1 MLPQEMYGKGNTE
14 LPSLFKLTQ
23 MKRTATL
30 LGIVC
35 TLAFFSCKKDVV
47 TTPTAD
53 LKSIS
58 EKNLSLVTVNGV
70 STNTDTIPPTNAVD
84 VKTYGAKGDGV
95 TDDTKAIQNAIN
107 AQGVIVFNGGTYI
120 INQTILCRS
129 GVKIFGKNGATIKG
143 GGAISGTLLTTGR
156 YFDIENCSRNQITN
170 LVFVPSIKAFSLGA
184 WANSLIFIKNSVL
197 SSITYN
203 RFNFNLPYAA
213 TGVDAIWVDGPSS
226 NQSFI
231 YKNICNTVGIIYA
244 ENGASNTLCQSN
256 IVNNSHSNA
265 IIAHGNGTSYG
276 VGNQVI
282 NNVINN
288 AGFNAIDDFGLMDGT
303 VIRGNTI
310 NGSGKSPS
318 EGSDGEGIQS
328 VGVNTVITGNYIADA
343 QAEYIEL
350 SSTNKTVTG
359 NTLVDKGNTA
369 AGMVVNT
376 NMATQARASQSY
388 TVIDHNTIYGCHD
401 GVEIYGTQPTAVK
414 ITNNTFYNPLNTAV
428 EVINKSTTWDVIV
441 SGNTFNMTTPSKQ
454 GRSAMLTYTTSPSN
468 TELVNLTNNTFNYAA
483 SAAGGSGE
491 VAIAAHSNGM
501 TLVGNKVNGNAIKS
515 KTGVE
520 IMAMNDGGYK
530 YTGYT
535 FTNNIFSG
543 CLWYLNGYST
553 VSKSGNNF

>member
-1 MLPQEMYGKGNTE
+1 MYGKGNTE

-70 STNTDTIPPTNAVD
+70 STNTDTIPPSNAVD
-84 VKTYGAKGDGV
+84 VKTYGAKGDGS

-107 AQGVIVFNGGTYI
+107 AQGVLVFNGGTYV
-120 INQTILCRS
+120 INQTLVVRA
-129 GVKIFGKNGATIKG
+129 GVKMFGKNGATIKG
-143 GGAISGTLLTTGR
+143 GSAISGTLSTAGR
-156 YFDIENCSRNQITN
+156 YFSIENGSRNQITN
-170 LVFVPSIKAFSLGA
+170 LVFAPSVKAFSLGA

-197 SSITYN
+197 TNVSYN

-213 TGVDAIWVDGPSS
+213 TGVDAIWVDGPGSS
-226 NQSFI
+226 QTFI
-231 YKNICNTVGIIYA
+231 YKNTCNTVGIIYA
-244 ENGASNTLCQSN
+244 EAGASSTLCQSN
-256 IVNNSHSNA
+256 VVNNSHSNA
-265 IIAHGNGTSYG
+265 IIAHGNGTVFG
-276 VGNQVI
+276 TGNQVI
-282 NNVINN
+282 NNTINN

-303 VIRGNTI
+303 IIRGNII

-318 EGSDGEGIQS
+318 EGSDGEGIQA

-350 SSTNKTVTG
+350 SSTNKTVQN

-369 AGMVVNT
+369 AGIVVNT
-376 NMATQARASQSY
+376 NMNTQTNAKTSS
-388 TVIDHNTIYGCHD
+388 TVLDHNTIYGCHD
-401 GVEIYGTQPTAVK
+401 GVEIYGTYPTSVQV
-414 ITNNTFYNPLNTAV
+414 TNNTFYNPLSTAV
-428 EVINKSTTWDVIV
+428 EVINKSTTWNVTL
-441 SGNTFNMTTPSKQ
+441 SGNIFNMNTPNLQ
-454 GRSAMLTYTTSPSN
+454 ARNAVLTYTSAPSN
-468 TELVNLTNNTFNYAA
+468 TQLVNLTNNTFNYAT
-483 SAAGGSGE
+483 SAAGGVGGE
-491 VAIAAHSNGM
+491 NAISAHSNNM

-515 KTGVE
+515 KAGAEVT
-520 IMAMNDGGYK
+520 AMNDGGYK

-535 FTNNIFSG
+535 FTNNTFSG
-543 CLWYLNGYST
+543 CLWYIGGYAT